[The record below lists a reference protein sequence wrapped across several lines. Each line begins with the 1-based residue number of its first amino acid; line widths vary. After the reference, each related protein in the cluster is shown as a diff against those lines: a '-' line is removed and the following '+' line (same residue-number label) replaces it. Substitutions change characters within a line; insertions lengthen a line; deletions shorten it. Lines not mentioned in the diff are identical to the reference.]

1 MSAVIEMNNL
11 KMKDMQTRIQVLTM
25 KEEELIKCENL
36 VRTLS
41 ARVEDVEAQLNLNK
55 DEKLSLLAKLTEAE
69 LALVDAAGKN
79 KSLAQSVDELSF
91 KLNNPDIVPASPS
104 ASNFKEPAWID
115 NLSDNTSNNNSKVA
129 ADAEWGG
136 I

>member
-104 ASNFKEPAWID
+104 ASNFKEPA
-115 NLSDNTSNNNSKVA
+115 
-129 ADAEWGG
+129 
-136 I
+136 